1 MFGLIEQVY
10 IGLLS
15 FSGSSATIVSA
26 HDHIKCVPLN
36 NQQCMAQPT
45 LFNLHPNQYLEGSK
59 ILTKYISCECKCKF
73 HSSQCNSNQK

>member
-1 MFGLIEQVY
+1 MFGLIKQVY

-26 HDHIKCVPLN
+26 HDRIKCVSLN
-36 NQQCMAQPT
+36 NQQCMTQPT
-45 LFNLHPNQYLEGSK
+45 LINLHHNQYAEGSK
-59 ILTKYISCECKCKF
+59 ILTKHISCECKCKF